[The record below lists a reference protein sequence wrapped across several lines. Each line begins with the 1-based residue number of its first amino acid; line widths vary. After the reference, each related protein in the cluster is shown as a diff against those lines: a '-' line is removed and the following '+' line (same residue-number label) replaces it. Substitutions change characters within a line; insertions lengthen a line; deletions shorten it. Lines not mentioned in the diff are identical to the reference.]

1 MELTAVQTWE
11 GTYTGSQRWYIRVFP
26 SLTDLI
32 FLLPAFV
39 VLFILQGTKIL
50 LADGDTGWHIRTGEW
65 ILQNRTVPTVDL
77 FSFTKP
83 HAAWFS
89 WEWGWD
95 LLFAPVHQLWGLSG
109 VAFANLLVLCLV
121 SALLYRLVRRCCEND
136 FLALLFTAV
145 ALGGSTIHWLARPH
159 LFSWLFLL
167 LFSHALLSA
176 EEGDRKSLCWLPIV
190 MLAWVNIHGA
200 FFIGIF
206 MVLTSAMGEML
217 TVFTTKDQISWP
229 AAYRRARPFLL
240 CAIACVGASFINPYT
255 WHLHRHIFSYLLDFQ
270 LLDQIQ
276 EYQSISFHHGPV
288 IFFEGM
294 LLLGAVATIWCLQHA
309 RFGAAILIVLWAHL
323 ALVSARNIPI
333 FMFIAAPWVA
343 CMVRDA
349 LHSCSASGRLSRF
362 RVAVLDICSELK
374 PIERIGRWHVVSVVA
389 VLCMACSLGKGNQK
403 FEAAFDAKK
412 FPEQA
417 IPIIQ
422 GMKDAHVFTYDQ
434 WGDYLI
440 YRLYPS
446 NRVFVDGRGEFYGS
460 DFLVRC
466 QHLINGSYDWE
477 AELKHFGVD
486 TVLIKADA
494 PLAEVLKRSRNWNM
508 AFDDGFLIIFR
519 AGFKTEHRAT
529 APPRYQL
536 RFSPAF
542 RSGGKKL
549 EASFGLQVDDR
560 DLQSTTHERR
570 SL

>member
-1 MELTAVQTWE
+1 MESTAVQSWE
-11 GTYTGSQRWYIRVFP
+11 GTYTGSQRWFIRVFP

-39 VLFILQGTKIL
+39 ILFILQGTKIL

-65 ILQNRTVPTVDL
+65 ILQNRTVPAVDL

-83 HAAWFS
+83 NATWFS

-95 LLFAPVHQLWGLSG
+95 VLFALIHQGWGLPG
-109 VAFANLLVLCLV
+109 VALANLLVLCLV

-136 FLALLFTAV
+136 LLALVFTAV

-176 EEGDRKSLCWLPIV
+176 EEGNRKALYWLPLL

-206 MVLTSAMGEML
+206 LVLTSAIGEVL
-217 TVFTTKDQISWP
+217 TAFATEKQISWRVG
-229 AAYRRARPFLL
+229 YLRARPYLL
-240 CAIACVGASFINPYT
+240 CTVACAGASFINPYT
-255 WHLHRHIFSYLLDFQ
+255 WHLHRHIFRYLLDYQ

-276 EYQSISFHHGPV
+276 EYQSISFHHGLV
-288 IFFEGM
+288 ILFECM
-294 LLLGAVATIWCLQHA
+294 LLLGAVATVWCLQHA
-309 RFGAAILIVLWAHL
+309 RFGSAILIVLWVHL

-333 FMFIAAPWVA
+333 FLFIAAPWIA
-343 CMVRDA
+343 CMVRDG
-349 LHSCSASGRLSRF
+349 LHSYRASGWLSKF
-362 RVAVLDICSELK
+362 RAAFVDICKELK
-374 PIERIGRWHVVSVVA
+374 PIERIERWHLVSVVA
-389 VLCMACSLGKGNQK
+389 VLFMACSLGKGNQM
-403 FEAAFDAKK
+403 FEAEFDAEK
-412 FPEQA
+412 FPAHA
-417 IPIIQ
+417 IPVIQ
-422 GMKDAHVFTYDQ
+422 AMKNAHVFTYDQ

-466 QHLINGSYDWE
+466 QHVLNSAYNWE
-477 AELKHFGVD
+477 TELKLFGVD
-486 TVLIKADA
+486 TVLLRADA
-494 PLAEVLKRSRNWNM
+494 PLAEVLKKSRNWNLVM
-508 AFDDGFLIIFR
+508 DDGSLIIFR
-519 AGFKTEHRAT
+519 SGFKTEQRVT
-529 APPRYQL
+529 APPQHQL
-536 RFSPAF
+536 RFSSAF
-542 RSGGKKL
+542 RGGGKKL
-549 EASFGLQVDDR
+549 GASFGLQVDGR
-560 DLQSTTHERR
+560 DLQSATHERR